1 MLDKVKKM
9 NELRKAQS
17 KIQKQLEEISVS
29 DSSGDYEVRVRGDKK
44 IEEIKI
50 RGEEV
55 RDLKDLLNSVMKDVD
70 KKVQRKMRGQL
81 SDLGLDL

>member
-17 KIQKQLEEISVS
+17 KIQKQLEEIMVS

-44 IEEIKI
+44 IDSVSIN
-50 RGEEV
+50 GEENK
-55 RDLKDLLNSVMKDVD
+55 DLKDLLNSVMKQVD
-70 KKVQRKMRGQL
+70 KKVQKKMRGQL
-81 SDLGLDL
+81 SDLGLGL

>member
-17 KIQKQLEEISVS
+17 KIQKQLEEISIS
-29 DSSGDYEVRVRGDKK
+29 DSSGDYEVRIRGDKK
-44 IEEIKI
+44 IEEVKI
-50 RGEEV
+50 NGEEV
-55 RDLKDLLNSVMKDVD
+55 RDLKELLNSVMKDVD
-70 KKVQRKMRGQL
+70 KKVQKKMRSQL

>member
-17 KIQKQLEEISVS
+17 KIQKQLEEISIS
-29 DSSGDYEVRVRGDKK
+29 DSSGDYEVRIRGDKK

-50 RGEEV
+50 NGEEV

-70 KKVQRKMRGQL
+70 KKVQKKMRSQL

>member
-17 KIQKQLEEISVS
+17 KIQKQLEEISIA
-29 DSSGDYEVRVRGDKK
+29 DSSGDYEVRIRGDKK
-44 IEEIKI
+44 IEEIKVN
-50 RGEEV
+50 GDSNK
-55 RDLKDLLNSVMKDVD
+55 DLKDLINSTMKQVD
-70 KKVQRKMRGQL
+70 KKVQKKMQNQL

>member
-1 MLDKVKKM
+1 M

-17 KIQKQLEEISVS
+17 KLQKQLEEISIV
-29 DSSGDYEVRVRGDKK
+29 DSSGDYEVRIRGDKR

-50 RGEEV
+50 NGESNK
-55 RDLKDLLNSVMKDVD
+55 DLKDLINSTMKQVD
-70 KKVQRKMRGQL
+70 KKVQKKMQGQL

>member
-1 MLDKVKKM
+1 MLDKVKRM

-17 KIQKQLEEISVS
+17 KLQKQLEEISIV
-29 DSSGDYEVRVRGDKK
+29 DSSGDYEVRIRGDKR

-50 RGEEV
+50 NGESNK
-55 RDLKDLLNSVMKDVD
+55 DLKDLINSTMKQVD
-70 KKVQRKMRGQL
+70 KKVQKKMQGQL